1 LLREDFEVLKTDV
14 AVIKT
19 KPDAMTKN
27 EVDSA
32 VRDNSMSMVAFNN
45 AVWIRT
51 ADKEAL
57 FPPWP
62 CGL

>member
-32 VRDNSMSMVAFNN
+32 VRDNSMSTDANDN
-45 AVWIRT
+45 AVWLRT

-62 CGL
+62 CEL